1 MRYLL
6 ETKTLGKR
14 YGAQWALDGVSVH
27 VPAGAVYGLVGPNG
41 AGKSTLLK
49 IITGMMKASEGEVLF
64 DGAPWTRACIHDMGA
79 LIEAPAIYPNLTA
92 EENLRV
98 HTLMMGQ
105 NDSNIK
111 DTLEMVGLDSVGRKK
126 SGDFS
131 LGMKERLGIA
141 LALVGRPRL
150 LLLDE
155 PTNGLD
161 PIGMNELRVLLRQ
174 LAFDGTSVV
183 LSSHI
188 LGEVAESADYIGM
201 LYEGRLIYE
210 GRAKQ
215 NEDLEA
221 LFMRLVQEER
231 AR

>member
-14 YGAQWALDGVSVH
+14 YGAQWALDRVSVH

-49 IITGMMKASEGEVLF
+49 IITGMMGVSEGEVLF
-64 DGAPWTRACIHDMGA
+64 DGAPWTRACIRDMGA

-111 DTLEMVGLDSVGRKK
+111 DTLEMVGLGGVGRKK

-141 LALVGRPRL
+141 LALVGHPRL

-161 PIGMNELRVLLRQ
+161 PIGMNELRALLRQ

>member
-14 YGAQWALDGVSVH
+14 YGAQWALDRVNVH

-64 DGAPWTRACIHDMGA
+64 DGAPWTRACIRDMGA

-111 DTLEMVGLDSVGRKK
+111 DTLEMVGLGGVGRKK

-141 LALVGRPRL
+141 LALVGHPRL

-161 PIGMNELRVLLRQ
+161 PIGMNELRALLRQ

>member
-14 YGAQWALDGVSVH
+14 YGAQWVLDRVSVH

-64 DGAPWTRACIHDMGA
+64 DGAPWTRACIRDMGA

-111 DTLEMVGLDSVGRKK
+111 DTLEMVGLGGVGRKK

-141 LALVGRPRL
+141 LALVGHPRL

-161 PIGMNELRVLLRQ
+161 PIGMNELRALLRQ